1 MRGKFLKATLAL
13 FFAVACA
20 AGAGAQTPPG
30 GSLPGARPSEA
41 APAAQREEEEEVF
54 ADDFDLKNGTYE
66 FGAWGGGSP
75 GSTTFFGRSPDR
87 KLALAGFNA
96 GRVIGSKKHFKLVY
110 TVDVIPFV
118 RLVQPREAS
127 LFATNDGGVVV
138 ARSGPD
144 ATGAGLSPVG
154 LKFLFRRRERVK
166 PFFHTT
172 AGFIYFDRPVPYDA
186 ARRFNFAFDFSG
198 GVQIFSRR
206 RSATTL
212 GYKFHHFSN
221 AGTADINPGVDS
233 HVFYAGFSFF
243 RR

>member
-1 MRGKFLKATLAL
+1 MRVKLLQASLIL
-13 FFAVACA
+13 FFAAACA
-20 AGAGAQTPPG
+20 ARADAQSPTDAGPA
-30 GSLPGARPSEA
+30 AA
-41 APAAQREEEEEVF
+41 APAARSEEEVF

-66 FGAWGGGSP
+66 FGAWGGGSF

-87 KLALAGFNA
+87 KLALAAFNA
-96 GRVIGSKKHFKLVY
+96 GRVVGSKKHFKLVY

-118 RLVQPREAS
+118 RLVQPRDVRRFVTDE
-127 LFATNDGGVVV
+127 GRVIV

-144 ATGAGLSPVG
+144 ASGAGLSPVG

-172 AGFIYFDRPVPYDA
+172 GGFIYFDRPVPYDA
-186 ARRFNFAFDFSG
+186 GRRFNFAFDFSG

-206 RSATTL
+206 RGAATL

-221 AGTADINPGVDS
+221 AGTAGINPGVDS